1 MNYTEEQREII
12 RGLNQGKF
20 SNIWEYLLSITPKE
34 DLSIKDNWNSQDQLS
49 WDMFFWNEKGGEKKY
64 RFLRV
69 NENTEK
75 KLLDF
80 LKVTHDLRIN
90 NLLLPM
96 FPYGHYTVSY
106 MHQKLEHNKSIL
118 QISRLLSDRL
128 PTEPIG
134 VLGGEIIRE
143 NFIPLPS
150 LQTFIDNDF
159 KTADELKQE
168 EQTKYFEKQL
178 QLQINHHNELS
189 KHQDKQLKVQIDHQE
204 EQSKIQKSSLN
215 WTIKVAVASIVL
227 SLITICLTIYNNSQ
241 PSDRN
246 VTIKNPQDTIK
257 VINITPIK
265 QILKDS
271 VKTDSIRK

>member
-1 MNYTEEQREII
+1 MNYTEEQKKII
-12 RGLNQGKF
+12 RGLNKGEF
-20 SNIWEYLLSITPKE
+20 SNIWEYLVSITPKE
-34 DLSIKDNWNSQDQLS
+34 DLSIKDNLYSQDQLS
-49 WDMFFWNEKGGEKKY
+49 WDIFFWNEKGGEKKY

-96 FPYGHYTVSY
+96 FPYGHYIVSY
-106 MHQKLEHNKSIL
+106 THQKLEQNKSIL
-118 QISRLLSDRL
+118 QIDKLLSDRL

-143 NFIPLPS
+143 NFIPLPA
-150 LQTFIDNDF
+150 LKEFIKNDF
-159 KTADELKQE
+159 KTTEELKHE
-168 EQTKYFEKQL
+168 AQTKNQKDQL
-178 QLQINHHNELS
+178 ELQ
-189 KHQDKQLKVQIDHQE
+189 V
-204 EQSKIQKSSLN
+204 SSLKLTRKIAYF
-215 WTIKVAVASIVL
+215 TIGITTLVSIVPFIY
-227 SLITICLTIYNNSQ
+227 SLCTTKA
-241 PSDRN
+241 SDNN

-265 QILKDS
+265 PILKDS
-271 VKTDSIRK
+271 AKTDTNKK